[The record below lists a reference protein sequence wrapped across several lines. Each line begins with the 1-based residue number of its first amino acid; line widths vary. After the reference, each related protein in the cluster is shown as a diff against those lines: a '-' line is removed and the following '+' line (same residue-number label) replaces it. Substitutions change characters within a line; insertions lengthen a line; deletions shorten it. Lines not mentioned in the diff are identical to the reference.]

1 MHQMPGLSPLLIV
14 ASSTKS
20 HIRKWF
26 TMLADY
32 LSRLAT
38 EYTYERAKPFA
49 ASKFGDFVRHDIAV
63 EAKKI
68 LTFWPFDLKVKAS
81 VGQGLWASVPW
92 LAFFHPLITE
102 TATKGF
108 YVVYLINP
116 DEQTIILSMNQG
128 TTDIYKDYGQSRGR
142 DVLKRRARDMA
153 DRVPEFAKHFSE
165 APIDLGSEAGLP
177 AGYEAGHSFGKT
189 YKAGALTD
197 DELAGDLHQMLLAY
211 ETLVNRGGTT
221 PSEVMQ
227 DEAEGKDIEE
237 TRRYIL
243 SRRIE
248 RSPKVR
254 KDVLKAKPPI
264 CECCGLDPKSD
275 YTFTGPAHET
285 PLDVH
290 HAVPLR
296 GLSEGETRRYR
307 VPDDF
312 MVLCPTC
319 HRMIHKIGAPSDL
332 VTLKQQLRFKI
343 AREVS

>member
-1 MHQMPGLSPLLIV
+1 
-14 ASSTKS
+14 
-20 HIRKWF
+20 
-26 TMLADY
+26 MLADQ

-38 EYTYERAKPFA
+38 EYTNERTKPFTG
-49 ASKFGDFVRHDIAV
+49 SKFGDFVRHEITI
-63 EAKKI
+63 EAKKL

-81 VGQGLWASVPW
+81 VGQGVWASVPW
-92 LAFFHPLITE
+92 LAFFDPLVTD

-116 DEQTIILSMNQG
+116 DAQSITLSMNQG
-128 TTDIYKDYGQSRGR
+128 TTAIYNDFGAARGR

-165 APIDLGSEAGLP
+165 EPIDLGSEAGLP

-189 YKAGALTD
+189 YRAGIVTDNILKA
-197 DELAGDLHQMLLAY
+197 DLHKMLLAD
-211 ETLVNRGGTT
+211 EALVNRGGTT

-227 DEAEGKDIEE
+227 EEANGKDIDE

-254 KDVLKAKPPI
+254 KDVLNTKPPI
-264 CECCGLDPKSD
+264 CECCGLDPKRD
-275 YTFTGPAHET
+275 YGFSGPVHET

-290 HAVPLR
+290 HAVPLF
-296 GLSEGETRRYR
+296 GLAEGETRRYKI
-307 VPDDF
+307 PDDF

-319 HRMIHKIGAPSDL
+319 HRMLHKIDAPSDL
-332 VTLKQQLRFKI
+332 SRLKAKLRFKI
-343 AREVS
+343 AREVSFFTR